1 MQKPAKSESDR
12 GSGHEIHNDKD
23 HVMTRKSGIV
33 LLLLLAG
40 FLLIEC
46 LLPLRTAIQ
55 IGGDEGFELAKATLW
70 LKGYKPYTDVW
81 NDQPPLH
88 TFLIT
93 QTLKHISPSILG
105 PRLIT
110 VGFAVLLLASVFIM
124 SLRISGLVVATLT
137 TALIIASPNFIGLS
151 SSCMLEIPALAPA
164 MAALCLLL
172 TGRQTR
178 WHLRE
183 ILAGI
188 LFAVSFQIKLINV
201 ISLPLAALILWLH
214 HRETPS
220 PMKIMIR
227 PLLLLGAS
235 LAVGYVAIDCLIE
248 NGAYLRNFQQSWT
261 SHFGALKS
269 IEYGSPDDFPF
280 DWSILLK
287 NWDTTIP
294 ALLGVFFCFRQIRNT
309 PMTILPLALV
319 ALTLLIFTIHRPWW
333 PYYYIH
339 IAIPL
344 CWCAAVGIEP
354 VRRRISLKQTRTLLV
369 IFGLYAIVALT
380 WMGWRV
386 YLQIKDIRN
395 SAQTYSSLVLTQI
408 ERYKP
413 STQWMYA
420 DKAIYS
426 FHSGIPLPPPLA
438 VVMLKRMWSGEMTN
452 GRIAEEMRKFKPGVI
467 LLANDTRVVPFKVLM
482 DTEYRL
488 VYEDADWRLYALKT
502 VIKKAKE

>member
-1 MQKPAKSESDR
+1 MQKPAKSEFNRD
-12 GSGHEIHNDKD
+12 SGHETHCDRNHAI
-23 HVMTRKSGIV
+23 TRKSAIV
-33 LLLLLAG
+33 LCILLAA
-40 FLLIEC
+40 FLFIEF
-46 LLPLRTAIQ
+46 LLPLRTTVQ

-93 QTLKHISPSILG
+93 QTLRHISPSILG

-110 VGFAVLLLASVFIM
+110 VGFAVLLLTAVFLM
-124 SLRISGLVVATLT
+124 SLRISGLLVA
-137 TALIIASPNFIGLS
+137 ALVTVLLIASPNFIGLS

-164 MAALCLLL
+164 MAALSLLL
-172 TGRQTR
+172 TCRQTKG
-178 WHLRE
+178 HLRE

-188 LFAVSFQIKLINV
+188 LFAVSFQTKLIDV
-201 ISLPLAALILWLH
+201 ILLPLAGLILWLH
-214 HRETPS
+214 HRDTAS
-220 PMKIMIR
+220 SMSSIIR
-227 PLLLLGAS
+227 LLLLLGAS
-235 LAVGYVAIDCLIE
+235 LAVSYVAIDCLIE
-248 NGAYLRNFQQSWT
+248 NGAYVRNFQQSWT
-261 SHFGALKS
+261 SHFGGLKS
-269 IEYGSPDDFPF
+269 TEYGSPDDYPF
-280 DWSILLK
+280 DWSVLLK
-287 NWDTTIP
+287 NWDTAIP
-294 ALLGVFFCFRQIRNT
+294 ALLGVLSCCRQIRKEQ
-309 PMTILPLALV
+309 MTAFPLALF
-319 ALTLLIFTIHRPWW
+319 ALTLLVFTIHRPWW

-344 CWCAAVGIEP
+344 CWCAAVGIEA
-354 VRRRISLKQTRTLLV
+354 VYRHISKRGTRSLLV
-369 IFGLYAIVALT
+369 TLCLYTLCALT

-452 GRIAEEMRKFKPGVI
+452 ARIAEEMRKFKPGVI
-467 LLANDTRVVPFKVLM
+467 LLANDTRVVPFKELM
-482 DTEYRL
+482 DSEYRL
-488 VYEDADWRLYALKT
+488 VYEDTDWRFYALKA
-502 VIKKAKE
+502 VIKGAMK